1 MTENKIEFIKNLE
14 SLCRQ
19 CRALGDIVIEYG
31 YEDKDGFVP
40 SDTILDDKRE
50 MICARWKDQDRRFG
64 VYQSIEGDS
73 NYGIL
78 IDAMKAIRKMA

>member
-1 MTENKIEFIKNLE
+1 MTENKIEFIKSLE

-50 MICARWKDQDRRFG
+50 MICVHWKGQSSKYG
-64 VYQSIEGDS
+64 VIQSIEGDS

-78 IDAMKAIRKMA
+78 IDAMKVIGKMA